1 MYYIDMH
8 CDTITRLL
16 KDADQGKSS
25 SLRKNDLH
33 IDLNRMKQA
42 NYLLQNFA
50 VFTPLGH
57 VDDPMEFAL
66 RAIDKYYEEIDR
78 NKDIIRPVYCYDDMD
93 L

>member
-25 SLRKNDLH
+25 NLRENDLH

-42 NYLLQNFA
+42 NYLLQ
-50 VFTPLGH
+50 L
-57 VDDPMEFAL
+57 
-66 RAIDKYYEEIDR
+66 
-78 NKDIIRPVYCYDDMD
+78 DM
-93 L
+93 

>member
-25 SLRKNDLH
+25 NLRENDLH

-57 VDDPMEFAL
+57 VDELTNTMKKLTRTKISFVQCIVMMTL
-66 RAIDKYYEEIDR
+66 KRIVK
-78 NKDIIRPVYCYDDMD
+78 MD